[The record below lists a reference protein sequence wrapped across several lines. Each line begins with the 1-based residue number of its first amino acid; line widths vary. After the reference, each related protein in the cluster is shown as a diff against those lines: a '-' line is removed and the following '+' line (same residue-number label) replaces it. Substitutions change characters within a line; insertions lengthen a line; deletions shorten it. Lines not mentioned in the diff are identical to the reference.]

1 MSDQKTRFSAL
12 SLLCAALCLILTP
25 ALILP
30 NGDAVSAYCET
41 VLSALC
47 SGSEERTLQRLS
59 AAGENEY
66 SETRANDA
74 VSPLEEVPETL
85 AADAAAPYETPAD
98 ILEMEKAYLKKY
110 ENAGTAGTVR
120 ERFFVNDGATDVLG
134 NVAVRNCAEE
144 HKPDFEALLRQGAA
158 LEFKDKSEPL
168 VLIFH
173 THTSEAYLLS
183 DTGVYYEGYATRSAD
198 PAQSV
203 VRVGE
208 AICEVL
214 NSRGIGCV
222 HDTEIYDDTY
232 EGAYARSRE
241 KVLEYLR
248 QYPSIRIVLDVH
260 RDAIRL
266 SDTVLCKPTA
276 VINGKKAAQVMIITG
291 VEEGPVTD
299 FPNWEQNLRFAL
311 ALQQT
316 SQDLHE
322 GLMKPVYFCRR
333 RYNMDVTPC
342 SLLLEFGSD
351 GNTLAEAVYA
361 GTLFGEALSQFIED
375 HA

>member
-1 MSDQKTRFSAL
+1 M
-12 SLLCAALCLILTP
+12 
-25 ALILP
+25 
-30 NGDAVSAYCET
+30 
-41 VLSALC
+41 
-47 SGSEERTLQRLS
+47 
-59 AAGENEY
+59 
-66 SETRANDA
+66 
-74 VSPLEEVPETL
+74 
-85 AADAAAPYETPAD
+85 
-98 ILEMEKAYLKKY
+98 
-110 ENAGTAGTVR
+110 
-120 ERFFVNDGATDVLG
+120 
-134 NVAVRNCAEE
+134 
-144 HKPDFEALLRQGAA
+144 
-158 LEFKDKSEPL
+158 
-168 VLIFH
+168 
-173 THTSEAYLLS
+173 
-183 DTGVYYEGYATRSAD
+183 
-198 PAQSV
+198 

-208 AICEVL
+208 TICEAL

-241 KVLEYLR
+241 KVLAYLER
-248 QYPSIRIVLDVH
+248 YPSIRIVLDVH

-276 VINGKKAAQVMIITG
+276 VIDGKKAAQVMIITG

-299 FPNWEQNLRFAL
+299 FPDWEQNLRFAL

-316 SQDLHE
+316 AQDIHE
-322 GLMKPVYFCRR
+322 GLMKPIYFCRR

-361 GTLFGEALSQFIED
+361 GMLFGDALAQFIED